1 MRIKTEEAV
10 VGRRS
15 YSDEQKAQVI
25 AALLAGQSVREVAR
39 AYHIPHSTVAG
50 WSAAASRP
58 RANDPNTKKEI
69 GDLIL
74 EYLREV
80 LTTLIAQ
87 QRVFRDEGWLKQ
99 QPASEAAVLHGV
111 LADKGIRLLEA
122 LADDGDAPVV

>member
-1 MRIKTEEAV
+1 MGA
-10 VGRRS
+10 RRT

-39 AYHIPHSTVAG
+39 TYHVPRSTVAS
-50 WSAAASRP
+50 WSSDEHRP
-58 RANDPNTKKEI
+58 RVDDLDRKKEI
-69 GDLIL
+69 GALIL

-80 LTTLIAQ
+80 LTTLVAQ
-87 QRVFRDEGWLKQ
+87 QKVFRDESWLKQ

-122 LADDGDAPVV
+122 LADDGDSGVV

>member
-1 MRIKTEEAV
+1 M
-10 VGRRS
+10 GRRS

-39 AYHIPHSTVAG
+39 AYRIPASTIAG
-50 WSAAASRP
+50 WSAARNAP
-58 RANDPNTKKEI
+58 DPIAPYTKKEI

-80 LTTLIAQ
+80 LITLVAQ
-87 QRVFRDEGWLKQ
+87 QEVFRDATWLRQ

-111 LADKGIRLLEA
+111 LTDKAIRLLEA
-122 LADDGDAPVV
+122 MAPDGGEDDSHAANV